1 MSSLL
6 KNKDRSII
14 NLNWDKY
21 FHDEIR
27 GNEENQTLER
37 EVQEEIE
44 NSEWINEVS
53 KRENAFFNFTA

>member
-6 KNKDRSII
+6 KNKEISMI

-27 GNEENQTLER
+27 GNEENQALE
-37 EVQEEIE
+37 
-44 NSEWINEVS
+44 
-53 KRENAFFNFTA
+53 K